1 VIKLIDLEKLG
12 ITEKVLI
19 ENGFSVGTAYNIL
32 KGKISKKSLIKLYDL
47 GIIKK
52 IDSEDKF
59 YCSNNNLFGEYNC
72 NIVKKELVV
81 IEDKYKVRLVM
92 KVLNYDLLYLI
103 DIEDLLVLEEKGINI
118 LERENIVVKIVG
130 SKLNFIK

>member
-1 VIKLIDLEKLG
+1 MLDLEKLG

-32 KGKISKKSLIKLYDL
+32 KGKISKKSLLRLYEL
-47 GIIKK
+47 GLIAKV
-52 IDSEDKF
+52 ENGDKF

-81 IEDKYKVRLVM
+81 IDDKYKVRLVM
-92 KVLNYDLLYLI
+92 KVLNYDLMYLI

-130 SKLNFIK
+130 NKLNFIK

>member
-1 VIKLIDLEKLG
+1 MLDLEKLG

-47 GIIKK
+47 GLIEK
-52 IDSEDKF
+52 IDSNEKF
-59 YCSNNNLFGEYNC
+59 YCSNNNLFGEYKAK
-72 NIVKKELVV
+72 IVKRELVLT
-81 IEDKYKVRLVM
+81 EENYKIR
-92 KVLNYDLLYLI
+92 LYLSVSNFDI
-103 DIEDLLVLEEKGINI
+103 IYILDIEDVLELDKKGINV
-118 LERENIVVKIVG
+118 LDKDDLVVKVVG

>member
-1 VIKLIDLEKLG
+1 MLDLEKLG

-47 GIIKK
+47 GLIEK
-52 IDSEDKF
+52 IDSNEKF
-59 YCSNNNLFGEYNC
+59 YCSNNNLFGEYKAK
-72 NIVKKELVV
+72 IVKRELVLT
-81 IEDKYKVRLVM
+81 EESYKIRLYLSVS
-92 KVLNYDLLYLI
+92 NYDIIYIL
-103 DIEDLLVLEEKGINI
+103 DIEDVLELDKKGINV
-118 LERENIVVKIVG
+118 LDKDDLVVKVVG

>member
-1 VIKLIDLEKLG
+1 MLDLEKLG

-47 GIIKK
+47 GLIEK
-52 IDSEDKF
+52 IDSNEKF
-59 YCSNNNLFGEYNC
+59 YCSNNNLFGEYKAK
-72 NIVKKELVV
+72 IVKRELVLTD
-81 IEDKYKVRLVM
+81 ENYKIR
-92 KVLNYDLLYLI
+92 LYLSVSNFDI
-103 DIEDLLVLEEKGINI
+103 IYILDIEDVLELDKKGINV
-118 LERENIVVKIVG
+118 LDKDDLVVKVVG

>member
-1 VIKLIDLEKLG
+1 MLDLEKLG

-52 IDSEDKF
+52 IDSEYKF

>member
-1 VIKLIDLEKLG
+1 MIDLEKLG
-12 ITEKVLI
+12 ITEKMLI
-19 ENGFSVGTAYNIL
+19 DNGFSVGTAYNIL
-32 KGKISKKSLIKLYDL
+32 KGKISKKSLLRLYEL
-47 GIIKK
+47 GIIEKVEN
-52 IDSEDKF
+52 SDKF

-81 IEDKYKVRLVM
+81 IDDKYKVRLVM
-92 KVLNYDLLYLI
+92 KVLNYDLMYLI